1 MARARQTRSTDDS
14 ALAKELKQGKPFESL
29 EVEAYLNL
37 VRTNDLLEGN
47 VARYLKQHGV
57 SAPQYNV
64 LRILRGAGPKGLP
77 SLAVAERMVTR
88 VPDITRLLDRL
99 ADKGW
104 VTRTRSPA
112 DGRVVLT
119 RIVAKGRRLLSRL
132 DEPLVTFH
140 REQFGHF
147 KRKELTQ
154 LIVLLEKARLA

>member
-1 MARARQTRSTDDS
+1 VARARQTRSTEDS

-29 EVEAYLNL
+29 EVETYLNL
-37 VRTNDLLEGN
+37 VRTNDLQEGN
-47 VARYLKQHGV
+47 VARFLKQHGV

-64 LRILRGAGPKGLP
+64 LRILRGAGREGLP

-104 VTRTRSPA
+104 VTRERSPA

-119 RIVAKGRRLLSRL
+119 RVAAKGRRLLTRL
-132 DEPLVTFH
+132 DEPLVAFH
-140 REQFGHF
+140 REQLGHMS
-147 KRKELTQ
+147 RKDLKQ
-154 LIVLLEKARLA
+154 LIKLLEKARKA